1 MFNMS
6 SSSGSS
12 CSTAGVVPSENR
24 EDVSGCGH
32 DSTTMIQQPSIMHQ
46 LKGNEQNFYYY
57 DQNIPILSS
66 L

>member
-24 EDVSGCGH
+24 EDVKSV
-32 DSTTMIQQPSIMHQ
+32 IIIAR
-46 LKGNEQNFYYY
+46 QNYL
-57 DQNIPILSS
+57 ICCLVILIDN
-66 L
+66 

>member
-24 EDVSGCGH
+24 EDVKSVNN
-32 DSTTMIQQPSIMHQ
+32 SKTK
-46 LKGNEQNFYYY
+46 LLNLLLGNF
-57 DQNIPILSS
+57 D
-66 L
+66 